1 MQQISPPV
9 VIYSVAVQ
17 KVGDFH
23 FGTADFL
30 LTSLSMDIKDTILEL
45 VGGTPMVRLHYTNPN
60 PQVDLIA
67 KLEWYN
73 PFGSVKER
81 IALRM
86 IERAIADGRLT
97 REKTILESSSGNT
110 GIGLAMVGAVL
121 GYKVAITMSEGTS
134 IERRQL
140 LKALGAEIIFTS
152 KEGGSDEAWD
162 KADELYAQHPEKYVR
177 LHQYL
182 SPDNAATHEEIT
194 AEEIWEQ
201 TEGKVDAIVATLG
214 TTGTVVGLSRRLK
227 QKNAKIRMI
236 SVEPLPGKHKQQGI
250 RNVDFSRT
258 PMIWDPSCVDE
269 RMYVSDAEAYQGAR
283 ALMRHEGLFGGI
295 SCGSA
300 LAAAQKVVRGMAG
313 GRVVV
318 IFPDHGFKYLS
329 TDLYPA

>member
-1 MQQISPPV
+1 
-9 VIYSVAVQ
+9 
-17 KVGDFH
+17 
-23 FGTADFL
+23 
-30 LTSLSMDIKDTILEL
+30 MDIKDSILEL
-45 VGGTPMVRLHYTNPN
+45 VGDTPMVRLHRCNPN
-60 PQVDLIA
+60 PAVDLVA

-86 IERAIADGRLT
+86 IQRAIADGRLT
-97 REKTILESSSGNT
+97 KDKTILESSSGNT

-134 IERRQL
+134 IERRQVL
-140 LKALGAEIIFTS
+140 RALGAEIILTS

-162 KADELYAQHPEKYVR
+162 KADELYARHPDKYVR
-177 LHQYL
+177 LHQYQ

-194 AEEIWEQ
+194 AEEIWAQ
-201 TEGKVDAIVATLG
+201 TEGQLDAVVATLG

-227 QKNAKIRMI
+227 RKNPAIRII
-236 SVEPLPGKHKQQGI
+236 SVEPQPGKHKQQGI
-250 RNVDFSRT
+250 RNVDYSRT

-269 RMYVSDAEAYQGAR
+269 RLYVSDEEAYRAAR
-283 ALMRHEGLFGGI
+283 ELMRHEGLFGGI

-300 LAAAQKVVRGMAG
+300 LAAAQRVVRAMSR
-313 GRVVV
+313 GRVVA
-318 IFPDHGFKYLS
+318 IFPDHGYKYLS

>member
-1 MQQISPPV
+1 
-9 VIYSVAVQ
+9 
-17 KVGDFH
+17 
-23 FGTADFL
+23 
-30 LTSLSMDIKDTILEL
+30 MDIKDTILDL
-45 VGGTPMVRLHYTNPN
+45 VGGTPIVRLHHTNPN
-60 PQVDLIA
+60 PEVDLVA

-81 IALRM
+81 IALTMVR
-86 IERAIADGRLT
+86 RAIANGRLT
-97 REKTILESSSGNT
+97 KDKIILESSSGNT

-121 GYKVAITMSEGTS
+121 GYNVAITMSEGTS
-134 IERRQL
+134 IERRQV
-140 LKALGAEIIFTS
+140 LKALGAEIILTS

-162 KADELYAQHPEKYVR
+162 KADELYAKYPDRYAR
-177 LHQYL
+177 LHQYQ
-182 SPDNAATHEEIT
+182 SPDNATTHEEIT

-227 QKNAKIRMI
+227 KKNPRIRII

-250 RNVDFSRT
+250 RNVDYSRT

-269 RMYVSDAEAYQGAR
+269 RMYVSDEEAYQAAR
-283 ALMRHEGLFGGI
+283 DLMRHEGLFAGI

-300 LAAAQKVVRGMAG
+300 LAAAQKVVQKMTS
-313 GRVVV
+313 GRVVM

>member
-1 MQQISPPV
+1 M
-9 VIYSVAVQ
+9 
-17 KVGDFH
+17 
-23 FGTADFL
+23 L
-30 LTSLSMDIKDTILEL
+30 MDIKDTVLEL
-45 VGGTPMVRLHYTNPN
+45 VGGTPMVRLHHTNPN
-60 PQVDLIA
+60 PKVDLVA

-97 REKTILESSSGNT
+97 KSKIILESSSGNT

-134 IERRQL
+134 IERRQV

-162 KADELYAQHPEKYVR
+162 KADELYAQYPEKYVR

-201 TEGKVDAIVATLG
+201 TDGKVDAIVATLG
-214 TTGTVVGLSRRLK
+214 TTGTVVGLSRRLRK
-227 QKNAKIRMI
+227 KNPNIRII
-236 SVEPLPGKHKQQGI
+236 SVEPQPGKHKQQGI
-250 RNVDFSRT
+250 RNVDYSRT

-269 RMYVSDAEAYQGAR
+269 RMYVTDDDAYQCAR
-283 ALMRHEGLFGGI
+283 DLMRLEGLFAGI

-300 LAAAQKVVRGMAG
+300 LAAAQKVVRGMSG
-313 GRVVV
+313 GRVVM

>member
-1 MQQISPPV
+1 MEIH
-9 VIYSVAVQ
+9 
-17 KVGDFH
+17 DN
-23 FGTADFL
+23 
-30 LTSLSMDIKDTILEL
+30 ILGL
-45 VGGTPMVRLHYTNPN
+45 VGHTPIVRIHRCNPN
-60 PQVDLIA
+60 PKVDLVA

-86 IERAIADGRLT
+86 IQSAIVDGRLT
-97 REKTILESSSGNT
+97 KDKIILESSSGNT

-134 IERRQL
+134 IERRQV
-140 LKALGAEIIFTS
+140 LKALGAEIILTS

-162 KADELYAQHPEKYVR
+162 KADELYRQFPEKYVR
-177 LHQYL
+177 LHQYQ

-194 AEEIWEQ
+194 AEEIWNQ
-201 TEGKVDAIVATLG
+201 TDGQVDAIVATLG
-214 TTGTVVGLSRRLK
+214 TTGTVVGLSRRLR
-227 QKNAKIRMI
+227 QKKPGIKII

-269 RMYVSDAEAYQGAR
+269 RLYVSDEEAYRAAR
-283 ALMRHEGLFGGI
+283 DLMRHEGLFGGI

-300 LAAAQKVVRGMAG
+300 LAAAQQVVRRMTQ

-318 IFPDHGFKYLS
+318 IFPDHGYKYLS
-329 TDLYPA
+329 TDLYPP

>member
-1 MQQISPPV
+1 MN
-9 VIYSVAVQ
+9 
-17 KVGDFH
+17 
-23 FGTADFL
+23 
-30 LTSLSMDIKDTILEL
+30 IKDTILEL
-45 VGGTPMVRLHYTNPN
+45 IGGTPLVRLHRTNPN
-60 PQVDLIA
+60 LQVDLVA

-86 IERAIADGRLT
+86 IQQAIVDGRLT
-97 REKTILESSSGNT
+97 QERTILESSSGNT

-140 LKALGAEIIFTS
+140 LKALGAEIILTS
-152 KEGGSDEAWD
+152 KDGGSDEAWD
-162 KADELYAQHPEKYVR
+162 KADEMYAHNPEKYVR
-177 LHQYL
+177 LHQYQ
-182 SPDNAATHEEIT
+182 SPENAATHEEVT

-201 TEGKVDAIVATLG
+201 SDVNVDAIVATLG

-227 QKNAKIRMI
+227 SKNPRIRII

-258 PMIWDPSCVDE
+258 PMIWDPKCVDE
-269 RMYVSDAEAYQGAR
+269 RMYVSDDEAFRAAR
-283 ALMRHEGLFGGI
+283 DLMHLEGLFGGI

-300 LAAAQKVVRGMAG
+300 LAAAQKVVRGMTH

>member
-1 MQQISPPV
+1 MQQTSPPV
-9 VIYSVAVQ
+9 VIYSVVVQ
-17 KVGDFH
+17 KVGDFPRH
-23 FGTADFL
+23 ALDFL
-30 LTSLSMDIKDTILEL
+30 LSSHPMDIKDTILDL
-45 VGGTPMVRLHYTNPN
+45 VGGTPLVRLHKSNPN
-60 PQVDLIA
+60 PQVDLVA

-86 IERAIADGRLT
+86 IQRAIADGRLT
-97 REKTILESSSGNT
+97 RDKTILESSSGNT

-134 IERRQL
+134 IERRQV

-162 KADELYAQHPEKYVR
+162 KADALYTQHPEKYVR

-201 TEGKVDAIVATLG
+201 TDGKLDAIVATLG

-227 QKNAKIRMI
+227 QRNPGIRII

-250 RNVDFSRT
+250 RNVDYSRT
-258 PMIWDPSCVDE
+258 PMIWDPACVDE
-269 RMYVSDAEAYQGAR
+269 RIYVTDDEAYKAAR
-283 ALMRHEGLFGGI
+283 DLMRYEGLFGGI

-300 LAAAQKVVRGMAG
+300 LVAARRVVQGMTR

>member
-1 MQQISPPV
+1 
-9 VIYSVAVQ
+9 
-17 KVGDFH
+17 
-23 FGTADFL
+23 
-30 LTSLSMDIKDTILEL
+30 MDIKATILEL
-45 VGGTPMVRLHYTNPN
+45 VGGTPMVRLHRTNPN
-60 PQVDLIA
+60 LQVDLVA

-86 IERAIADGRLT
+86 IQSSIADGRLT
-97 REKTILESSSGNT
+97 KDKTILESSSGNT

-134 IERRQL
+134 IERRQVL
-140 LKALGAEIIFTS
+140 NALGAEIILTS

-162 KADELYAQHPEKYVR
+162 KADELYAKYPDKYVR

-201 TEGKVDAIVATLG
+201 TDGEVHTIVATLG
-214 TTGTVVGLSRRLK
+214 TTGTIIGLSRKLK
-227 QKNAKIRMI
+227 QKNPKIRII
-236 SVEPLPGKHKQQGI
+236 SVEPFPGKHKQQGI

-269 RMYVSDAEAYQGAR
+269 RMYVSDEDAYQAAR
-283 ALMRHEGLFGGI
+283 DLVRHEGLFGGI

-300 LAAAQKVVRGMAG
+300 LVAAQRAVQAMTG

-329 TDLYPA
+329 TDLFPA

>member
-1 MQQISPPV
+1 M
-9 VIYSVAVQ
+9 IYSVAVQ
-17 KVGDFH
+17 KVGDFPPD
-23 FGTADFL
+23 GLEFL
-30 LTSLSMDIKDTILEL
+30 HTWPPMDIKDTILDL
-45 VGGTPMVRLHYTNPN
+45 VGGTPMVRLHRTNPN
-60 PQVDLIA
+60 TNVDLVA

-86 IERAIADGRLT
+86 IQRAIADGRLT
-97 REKTILESSSGNT
+97 KDKIILESSSGNT

-121 GYKVAITMSEGTS
+121 GYQVAITMSEGTS
-134 IERRQL
+134 IERRQV
-140 LKALGAEIIFTS
+140 LKALGAEILLTS

-162 KADELYAQHPEKYVR
+162 RADELYAKHPEKYVR
-177 LHQYL
+177 LHQYQ

-201 TEGKVDAIVATLG
+201 TEGIVDAVIATLG
-214 TTGTVVGLSRRLK
+214 TTGTVVGLSRGLK
-227 QKNAKIRMI
+227 QKNSNIRII
-236 SVEPLPGKHKQQGI
+236 SVEPPPGKHKQQGI

-258 PMIWDPSCVDE
+258 PTIWDPACVDE
-269 RMYVSDAEAYQGAR
+269 RMYVSDEEAYQAAR
-283 ALMRHEGLFGGI
+283 DLMRHEGLFAGI

-300 LAAAQKVVRGMAG
+300 LAAAQKVVRNMAR
-313 GRVVV
+313 GRVVL

>member
-1 MQQISPPV
+1 
-9 VIYSVAVQ
+9 
-17 KVGDFH
+17 
-23 FGTADFL
+23 
-30 LTSLSMDIKDTILEL
+30 MDIKDTILEL
-45 VGGTPMVRLHYTNPN
+45 VGSTPMVRLHHTNPN
-60 PQVDLIA
+60 PNVDLLA

-81 IALRM
+81 IALTMVR
-86 IERAIADGRLT
+86 RAIADGRLT
-97 REKTILESSSGNT
+97 KNKIILESSSGNT

-134 IERRQL
+134 TERRQI
-140 LKALGAEIIFTS
+140 LKALGAEIILTS

-162 KADELYAQHPEKYVR
+162 KADELYTQHPDKYVR

-194 AEEIWEQ
+194 AEEIWDQ
-201 TEGKVDAIVATLG
+201 TDGTVDAVVGTLG
-214 TTGTVVGLSRRLK
+214 TTGTVVGLSRGLK
-227 QKNAKIRMI
+227 KKNPNIQII

-250 RNVDFSRT
+250 RNIDYSRT
-258 PMIWDPSCVDE
+258 PVIWDPSTVDE
-269 RMYVSDAEAYQGAR
+269 RMYVSDDEAYQAAR
-283 ALMRHEGLFGGI
+283 DLMRYEGLFAGI

-300 LAAAQKVVRGMAG
+300 LAAAQKVVRGMPG
-313 GRVVV
+313 GRIVV